1 MKQNVSTIRRAL
13 TTLLLAGAATY
24 AAMPSAGL
32 AGSCDSSGSVADL
45 HKEWILV
52 GWDKKAGD
60 PPFDFRSKLGKY
72 YDLTSP
78 DVLLYDDFEPQHR
91 VARSA
96 DEYGSFWA
104 QPFTQLRSARHSV
117 VDGPAVVAGKDLA
130 TSALEFAAALET
142 ADGKIIGIR
151 ARSTL
156 VWRCHGDGWK
166 IVREHNSSRPVSE
179 SEVEKLLL
187 TGLRADGLKN

>member
-1 MKQNVSTIRRAL
+1 MKPNVSKIKRSLTAL
-13 TTLLLAGAATY
+13 LVAGAATFT
-24 AAMPSAGL
+24 AIPSSGL
-32 AGSCDSSGSVADL
+32 AASCANGSVADL

-52 GWDKKAGD
+52 GWEKKAGD
-60 PPFDFRSKLGKY
+60 PPFDFRPKLGKY

-117 VDGPAVVAGKDLA
+117 VDGPAVVVGKDLA

-142 ADGKIIGIR
+142 ADGKTIGIR
-151 ARSTL
+151 AYSTL
-156 VWRCHGDGWK
+156 VWRCRGDGWK
-166 IVREHNSSRPVSE
+166 IVREHNSTRPVSE
-179 SEVEKLLL
+179 SEVETLLR
-187 TGLRADGLKN
+187 TGLRADGLKK